1 MDAKEMVKVI
11 CKAIDDKKGEDIE
24 ILDIAGISVVSDYF
38 VVASASNQNQLNAMK
53 DAIEE
58 EMYKAGKINAR
69 QVEGN
74 RSSTWILMDYED
86 VIVHLFTKEDR
97 LFYNLERIWK
107 DGVRDASNR
116 HHQPHRSMGEGRE

>member
-86 VIVHLFTKEDR
+86 VIVHLFTQEDR

-107 DGVRDASNR
+107 DGKQVAL
-116 HHQPHRSMGEGRE
+116 EEL